1 MKKTL
6 SIILTILMIVTMIP
20 FTPIAFAAEGDI
32 TYVDDLSYVEHPGG
46 WDNDSEEALNG
57 IFPIGTQ
64 DEGKTEWK
72 NGDKVTVSLASD
84 KYDAQSAT
92 LTYDGAVWTS
102 SDTLSYLKNETPTV
116 TAVYT
121 SSDTLGLGEFIF
133 TPECTLVDNALS
145 INFEDAIRTHSR
157 LRIATLAGLP
167 LTVTVTGFTP
177 AGAEEA
183 GEYVYTLTA
192 DDNGNAYLYGIFA
205 VGATVSVKNGNIE
218 LVNYTF
224 TAEDYP
230 NGTEQ
235 DKSYALQ
242 AGLIIDGTLGGKTT
256 ATEDDVNALVEKL
269 KGYVDSGIT
278 TIIVTGSEP
287 ALHNFYDIDTP
298 AVSAALYYLADNNY
312 DSPYC
317 GTIDLILPD
326 VTEIVDDEFNNT
338 FALNSITLP
347 KVTKLGDLA
356 FYACCFI
363 QTIAFGSVV
372 TDVEE
377 GGGVMF
383 AVVGQEVGG
392 CDLILNCGQMN
403 SSYIPDLDTNTWKF
417 RYENEFKSITLTHT
431 GGEAT
436 CIAKA
441 VCETCGEEYG
451 EFDANKHT
459 LVQKDAKAPTCTE
472 IGWDAYESCTECD
485 YTTYEVLPADPD
497 AHNFEDGKCE
507 CGYVCTHETYSEGV
521 CVNCGEVIY
530 TYDEA
535 TDTYTVYTFAAL
547 KAALTAGGNIILGAD
562 IIRENTKDITAV
574 PENITA
580 VLDLNGKTITSAPA
594 VPGVNYEIIC
604 VNGNLTIKDSDTN
617 GTITANSVIS
627 CIYVEGGNLTIE
639 AGNFICDPDLSYAV
653 DVYSGNAVI
662 NGGTFTNFNVFDEG
676 KAVINGGEFQN
687 YIGTSGSVIINGGTF
702 YGVNSVYGGGTF
714 DIYGGEFHED
724 PSEYVANGYEAVA
737 NENGTWTVVCA
748 HTDKLV
754 QVDAKAPTCT
764 EIGWEAYEY
773 CTACDYTTYE
783 VLPAITHIDANCDY
797 KCDYNCGY
805 VYETLDFSDAKVLT
819 TNEKGILCIDGVQ
832 VKYDTYTVTSTYFM
846 YNQYLP
852 SGKYKLS
859 GDVTV
864 HKNGFIYIKE
874 GENVS
879 VDLNGYTWNCNDCT
893 YTDGTFSVYDTSK
906 DEKGKITSPYY
917 GQILIRGDG
926 EFNLYSGTIENSK
939 GGGVLRVVEGT
950 ANLYGGKLK
959 SNEYII
965 EHLLYENAK
974 INLGGTVLENEEG
987 YPEIISFIA
996 SSEVPQGVINV
1007 ADYTGESLTVEIDA
1021 DYAGTI
1027 KILEGVENAQEA
1039 EKYTIK
1045 FYKNDFYYLDKTEYN
1060 EETGEMF
1067 AYTAKYAF
1075 TQQPSAENGYTVDF
1089 NNSDATFQWYEV
1101 EETILTPDNVT
1112 AIDEVIFENE
1122 KWLHGG
1128 WYVELF
1134 TVDVEAGDMITVSTT
1149 SARSFDLN
1157 VHTEDYS
1164 IEEYVKATGK
1174 ASVTIDSDAEVIVG
1188 IDVDVPNETTE
1199 FEIELIRTSEM
1210 DETETDKTLQN
1221 PECGKTYVCKT
1232 SVGETVYLSDVVTV
1246 GHNIVSVDAKA
1257 PTCTEIGWDA
1267 YEYCTKCNYTT
1278 YKELPASHNI
1288 VTVDAEAPTCT
1299 EIGWEDYEY
1308 CTRCNY
1314 TTYEEIPV
1322 DPEGH
1327 VLRFVTYKA
1336 PTCTEVGWEDY
1347 EYCTKCDYTTYK
1359 EIPVSHNIVTVD
1371 AKTPTCTEAGWDA
1384 YEYCTACTYTTYVEK
1399 EALKHSFT
1407 KYEITEEAKCGVA
1420 GKEAA
1425 YCDNGCGEADEKE
1438 IEALT
1443 HTFTKYEVTEEAK
1456 CGVAGKEVAYC
1467 DNGCGGTDEK
1477 AIDALTHK
1485 DADGDYKCDNGCGYE
1500 YEKPAPEDPTPDT
1513 PDEPNTPDEPDTPDE
1528 PTDSTC
1534 DHLCHKSGFIGF
1546 IWKIVQFFSKLF
1558 KINPVCECGVA
1569 HY

>member
-441 VCETCGEEYG
+441 TCETCGEEYG

-485 YTTYEVLPADPD
+485 YTTYEVLPAITHID
-497 AHNFEDGKCE
+497 ANCDYKCDYN
-507 CGYVCTHETYSEGV
+507 CGYEYETLDFSDAKVLSTNNGYLYIDGEKISVVYNTFNEPIQKIPGGKYILEGDMNSSGAYAHTLSDAVSINLNGYTWDFGKKYLSLYGALSIYDTSIGETGKMTSSFQRTIDLRDGSELNLYSGTVENNSENDYSYSLQALKGTANLYGGKLKSNKYAIDCNLRNPEIINLVGTVLESGEGYGQLRTPV
-521 CVNCGEVIY
+521 TLYDDEIPEIVVDVSDYNGIDLTLQLDFYGY
-530 TYDEA
+530 TDYVGKYILIKGVENAEEAEKYKIKINYPEDQPDVYVEEIGYDEA
-535 TDTYTVYTFAAL
+535 TGEIYLYTATNAFTKQPSVENDYTVDFNNPDVSFQWCEVEEKNLGVYTAEEFSTLFTYEFKAGDILKVSTDSEIDFVVLEVGDEYLELENDSKTAMIKIDADETIEIFSSIIYSENSVDIEFSVIKETAL
-547 KAALTAGGNIILGAD
+547 EGETGKTLQNPECGKFYWCKATAGEKVYTSD
-562 IIRENTKDITAV
+562 IITVDH
-574 PENITA
+574 NI
-580 VLDLNGKTITSAPA
+580 
-594 VPGVNYEIIC
+594 
-604 VNGNLTIKDSDTN
+604 
-617 GTITANSVIS
+617 
-627 CIYVEGGNLTIE
+627 
-639 AGNFICDPDLSYAV
+639 
-653 DVYSGNAVI
+653 
-662 NGGTFTNFNVFDEG
+662 
-676 KAVINGGEFQN
+676 
-687 YIGTSGSVIINGGTF
+687 
-702 YGVNSVYGGGTF
+702 
-714 DIYGGEFHED
+714 
-724 PSEYVANGYEAVA
+724 
-737 NENGTWTVVCA
+737 
-748 HTDKLV
+748 V

-773 CTACDYTTYE
+773 CTAC
-783 VLPAITHIDANCDY
+783 
-797 KCDYNCGY
+797 
-805 VYETLDFSDAKVLT
+805 
-819 TNEKGILCIDGVQ
+819 
-832 VKYDTYTVTSTYFM
+832 
-846 YNQYLP
+846 
-852 SGKYKLS
+852 
-859 GDVTV
+859 
-864 HKNGFIYIKE
+864 
-874 GENVS
+874 
-879 VDLNGYTWNCNDCT
+879 
-893 YTDGTFSVYDTSK
+893 
-906 DEKGKITSPYY
+906 
-917 GQILIRGDG
+917 
-926 EFNLYSGTIENSK
+926 
-939 GGGVLRVVEGT
+939 
-950 ANLYGGKLK
+950 
-959 SNEYII
+959 
-965 EHLLYENAK
+965 
-974 INLGGTVLENEEG
+974 
-987 YPEIISFIA
+987 
-996 SSEVPQGVINV
+996 
-1007 ADYTGESLTVEIDA
+1007 
-1021 DYAGTI
+1021 
-1027 KILEGVENAQEA
+1027 
-1039 EKYTIK
+1039 
-1045 FYKNDFYYLDKTEYN
+1045 
-1060 EETGEMF
+1060 
-1067 AYTAKYAF
+1067 
-1075 TQQPSAENGYTVDF
+1075 
-1089 NNSDATFQWYEV
+1089 
-1101 EETILTPDNVT
+1101 
-1112 AIDEVIFENE
+1112 
-1122 KWLHGG
+1122 
-1128 WYVELF
+1128 
-1134 TVDVEAGDMITVSTT
+1134 
-1149 SARSFDLN
+1149 
-1157 VHTEDYS
+1157 
-1164 IEEYVKATGK
+1164 
-1174 ASVTIDSDAEVIVG
+1174 
-1188 IDVDVPNETTE
+1188 
-1199 FEIELIRTSEM
+1199 
-1210 DETETDKTLQN
+1210 
-1221 PECGKTYVCKT
+1221 
-1232 SVGETVYLSDVVTV
+1232 
-1246 GHNIVSVDAKA
+1246 
-1257 PTCTEIGWDA
+1257 
-1267 YEYCTKCNYTT
+1267 
-1278 YKELPASHNI
+1278 
-1288 VTVDAEAPTCT
+1288 
-1299 EIGWEDYEY
+1299 
-1308 CTRCNY
+1308 
-1314 TTYEEIPV
+1314 
-1322 DPEGH
+1322 
-1327 VLRFVTYKA
+1327 
-1336 PTCTEVGWEDY
+1336 
-1347 EYCTKCDYTTYK
+1347 
-1359 EIPVSHNIVTVD
+1359 
-1371 AKTPTCTEAGWDA
+1371 
-1384 YEYCTACTYTTYVEK
+1384 TYTTYVELPADPDAHTPLEAVK
-1399 EALKHSFT
+1399 ENEVAPKCNVAGSYDLVVYCDDCGAELDRDTKTVDALKHS
-1407 KYEITEEAKCGVA
+1407 
-1420 GKEAA
+1420 
-1425 YCDNGCGEADEKE
+1425 
-1438 IEALT
+1438 
-1443 HTFTKYEVTEEAK
+1443 FTKYEVTEEAK
-1456 CGVAGKEVAYC
+1456 CGVAGKEVAAC
-1467 DNGCGGTDEK
+1467 DNGCGATDEK
-1477 AIDALTHK
+1477 AIEALKHDIVIDEAVAPKCGETGLIQGEHCTRCDYKVEQEIVPALEHK
-1485 DADGDYKCDNGCGYE
+1485 DADGDYKCDNGCGHE
-1500 YEKPAPEDPTPDT
+1500 FEKPAPEEPT
-1513 PDEPNTPDEPDTPDE
+1513 PDTPDE

-1534 DHLCHKSGFIGF
+1534 DHLCHKSGILGF
-1546 IWKIVQFFSKLF
+1546 FWKIVKFFSKLF
-1558 KINPVCECGVA
+1558 KLNPVCECGAA